1 MIVKNR
7 RYKSCINANR
17 KYQRVSRIYTGT
29 RKQNNH
35 TRQKNKHTPS
45 RNTRIHETQVLRIH
59 MSIALLV
66 KVKQNNKYKK
76 QGHLKV
82 SVYTQ
87 NVQT

>member
-1 MIVKNR
+1 MLIENIKGYHVYTQGHGNKTTTQDKRTNTR
-7 RYKSCINANR
+7 PVAHT
-17 KYQRVSRIYTGT
+17 RIY
-29 RKQNNH
+29 
-35 TRQKNKHTPS
+35 
-45 RNTRIHETQVLRIH
+45 ETQVLRIH